1 MRENVRHFLAKT
13 AKWAAAV
20 SLLAIIGII
29 ALHFFLRPP
38 VPAESLVEPAPAVR
52 PPGKDVDRKEG
63 VEHVIFKGDKG
74 KIKVK
79 ADEFYLG
86 EDKLNHLE
94 GNVEVVDYGNT
105 GSQEII
111 MLADRV
117 DYDQDLKNFHATG
130 RARVKEK
137 DALIESSSFVYDKKE
152 DVFRTDQGVVFS
164 SNKLKAKSRTMT
176 YRRRAQT
183 LEFEGDLAI
192 EVLAKGETG
201 LPLSV
206 FGDKFLYM
214 RKTKIGRVD
223 GNVRMSHGKSRGT
236 ADALTFRLTPDEQEV
251 NYLAFQ
257 GTAKVELFKETAK
270 DAADS
275 GQQVEADEIRLV
287 SFPDESKVSRLSAT
301 GACSLTLS
309 VSAGATDKVLGRSVG
324 LVFDRAGELTDFSAS
339 GEARVDLADRSGG
352 DERRVWGDKITY
364 HKKGDVLKTVGT
376 DKIPARIDSART
388 EVEAGWIT
396 VNQKSGNMQSSGAVK
411 LVLKPGKDDKAV
423 GFFSKDKPVFIT
435 CKDLVYTKGNKKF
448 LFKEDVRIWQDK
460 TVVLAKE
467 FEILEHSEKVFGR
480 GGVKASFT
488 RKPKDKPVEEPLALG
503 ADEMSYVPKGKTI
516 KFAGGSFLNT
526 NTMTLTSADL
536 SVRLKEEG
544 NEMVRI
550 LAKGKVL
557 IIQETKEGRGEEAN
571 YDLLADTVV
580 LTGNSVLV
588 DKEKGV
594 IEGDKLTFYL
604 GDGKIL
610 IENKERS
617 RSAMV
622 IK

>member
-29 ALHFFLRPP
+29 ALHFFLRRP

-301 GACSLTLS
+301 GACLLTLS

-324 LVFDRAGELTDFSAS
+324 LVFDRAGDLTDFSAS

-396 VNQKSGNMQSSGAVK
+396 VNQESGNMQSSGAVK

>member
-20 SLLAIIGII
+20 SLLVIIGII
-29 ALHFFLRPP
+29 ALHFLLRRP
-38 VPAESLVEPAPAVR
+38 VPAESRVEPAPAVQ
-52 PPGKDVDRKEG
+52 PPGEDIDRKEG
-63 VEHVIFKGDKG
+63 VEHVLFKGDKG

-86 EDKLNHLE
+86 EDKLNHLK

-105 GSQEII
+105 GGQEIF
-111 MLADRV
+111 MLADQV

-130 RARVKEK
+130 RARIKDKEV
-137 DALIESSSFVYDKKE
+137 LIESPSFIYDKKE
-152 DVFRTDQGVVFS
+152 EVLRTDQGVVFS
-164 SNKLKAKSRTMT
+164 SNKLKASSRTLT

-192 EVLAKGETG
+192 EVRPKIENGP
-201 LPLSV
+201 PLSL
-206 FGDKFLYM
+206 FGEKFLYM

-223 GNVRMSHGKSRGT
+223 GNIRMFRGKSRGN
-236 ADALTFRLTPDEQEV
+236 ADALIFRLTPDEQEV
-251 NYLAFQ
+251 NYLALQ
-257 GTAKVELFKETAK
+257 GSAKATLFKETAK
-270 DAADS
+270 DAAS
-275 GQQVEADEIRLV
+275 PGQQVEADEIRLV
-287 SFPDESKVSRLSAT
+287 SFPDESKLSRVSAT
-301 GACSLTLS
+301 GACSLTLP
-309 VSAGATDKVLGRSVG
+309 VSSGAADRVRGQFVG
-324 LVFDRAGELTDFSAS
+324 LMFDRDGDLTDYSAS
-339 GEARVDLADRSGG
+339 GEARVDLADRTGG
-352 DERRVWGDKITY
+352 DERRIWGDKITY
-364 HKKGDVLKTVGT
+364 HKRGDILKTQGT
-376 DKIPARIDSART
+376 DKIPARMDSART

-396 VNQKSGNMQSSGAVK
+396 VNQESGNMQSSGGIK
-411 LVLKPGKDDKAV
+411 LVLKPGQDDKAV
-423 GFFSKDKPVFIT
+423 GFFLKEKPIFIT
-435 CKDLVYTKGNKKF
+435 CKDLAYTKGNKKF

-467 FEILEHSEKVFGR
+467 FEIMEQTERVVGR

-488 RKPKDKPVEEPLALG
+488 HKPKDKPVEEPLAIG
-503 ADEMSYVPKGKTI
+503 AEEMSYVPKGKTI

-526 NTMTLTSADL
+526 NTMMLTSTDL

-544 NEMVRI
+544 NEMARI
-550 LAKGKVL
+550 LAKGQVL

-571 YDLLADTVV
+571 YDLSADTVV
-580 LTGNSVLV
+580 LTGSSVLI

>member
-396 VNQKSGNMQSSGAVK
+396 VNQESGNMQSSGAVK

-488 RKPKDKPVEEPLALG
+488 HKPKGKPVEEPLAIG

-526 NTMTLTSADL
+526 NTMTLTSTDL

-580 LTGNSVLV
+580 LTGSCVLV

-594 IEGDKLTFYL
+594 LEGDKLTFYL

>member
-1 MRENVRHFLAKT
+1 MRENVRHVLAKA

-29 ALHFFLRPP
+29 ALHFILKRP
-38 VPAESLVEPAPAVR
+38 VPAEAPAEPAQAVR
-52 PPGKDVDRKEG
+52 PPGEEIDRKEG
-63 VEHVIFKGDKG
+63 VEHVLFKGDKG

-86 EDKLNHLE
+86 EDKLNHLK

-105 GSQEII
+105 GGQEIF
-111 MLADRV
+111 MLADQV

-130 RARVKEK
+130 RARIKDKE
-137 DALIESSSFVYDKKE
+137 ALIESSSFVYDKKE
-152 DVFRTDQGVVFS
+152 EVLRTDQGVVFT
-164 SNKLKAKSRTMT
+164 SNKLKASSRTLT

-183 LEFEGDLAI
+183 VEFEGDLAI
-192 EVLAKGETG
+192 EVRPKIENGP
-201 LPLSV
+201 PLSL
-206 FGDKFLYM
+206 FGEKFLYM

-223 GNVRMSHGKSRGT
+223 GNIRMFRGKSRGT
-236 ADALTFRLTPDEQEV
+236 SDALTFRLTPDEQDV
-251 NYLAFQ
+251 INLALE
-257 GTAKVELFKETAK
+257 GSAKVTLFKETAK
-270 DAADS
+270 DATSPA
-275 GQQVEADEIRLV
+275 QQVEADEVRLV
-287 SFPDESKVSRLSAT
+287 SFPDESKLSRVSAT
-301 GACSLTLS
+301 GACSLTLP
-309 VSAGATDKVLGRSVG
+309 VSAEAADRVRGQFVG
-324 LVFDRAGELTDFSAS
+324 LVFDRDGNLTDYSAS
-339 GEARVDLADRSGG
+339 GEARADLAGRTGG
-352 DERRVWGDKITY
+352 DERQLWGDKITY
-364 HKKGDVLKTVGT
+364 HKKGDVLKTLGT
-376 DKIPARIDSART
+376 DKIPARINSART
-388 EVEAGWIT
+388 EIEAGWIT
-396 VNQKSGNMQSSGAVK
+396 VTQESGNMQSSGGVK
-411 LVLKPGKDDKAV
+411 LVLRPGQDDKAV
-423 GFFSKDKPVFIT
+423 GFFLKGKPIFIT

-467 FEILEHSEKVFGR
+467 FEIMEQSERVLGH

-488 RKPKDKPVEEPLALG
+488 HKAKDKPVEEPLAMG

-516 KFAGGSFLNT
+516 KFAGASFLNT
-526 NTMTLTSADL
+526 NTMALTSTDL
-536 SVRLKEEG
+536 SVRLKEET

-557 IIQETKEGRGEEAN
+557 IIQGAKEGRGEEAN
-571 YDLLADTVV
+571 YDLLEDTVV
-580 LTGNSVLV
+580 LTGSSVLV

>member
-20 SLLAIIGII
+20 SLLAVIGII
-29 ALHFFLRPP
+29 VLHFFLRRP
-38 VPAESLVEPAPAVR
+38 VSTESLVEPAPAVR
-52 PPGKDVDRKEG
+52 PPGEDVDRKEG
-63 VEHVIFKGDKG
+63 VEHVLFKGDKG
-74 KIKVK
+74 KIRVK
-79 ADEFYLG
+79 ADEFYVG

-117 DYDQDLKNFHATG
+117 DYDQDLKNFQATG
-130 RARVKEK
+130 RARIKDK

-152 DVFRTDQGVVFS
+152 DVFRTDQSVVFS
-164 SNKLKAKSRTMT
+164 SNRLRASSRTLT
-176 YRRRAQT
+176 YRRRTQT

-192 EVLAKGETG
+192 EVVAKGETG

-223 GNVRMSHGKSRGT
+223 DNVRMSHGKSRGT

-251 NYLAFQ
+251 NYLALQ
-257 GTAKVELFKETAK
+257 GTAKVALFKETAK
-270 DAADS
+270 DAADP

-309 VSAGATDKVLGRSVG
+309 VSAGATDKVRGRLVG
-324 LVFDRAGELTDFSAS
+324 LVFDRAGDLTNFSAS
-339 GEARVDLADRSGG
+339 GEARVDLAGRTGG

-376 DKIPARIDSART
+376 DKTPARIDSART

-396 VNQKSGNMQSSGAVK
+396 VNQESGNMQSSGAVK

-435 CKDLVYTKGNKKF
+435 CKDLVYTKAKKKF

-467 FEILEHSEKVFGR
+467 FEILELSEKVFGR

-488 RKPKDKPVEEPLALG
+488 RKPKDKPVEEPLAIG
-503 ADEMSYVPKGKTI
+503 ADEMGYVPKGKTI
-516 KFAGGSFLNT
+516 KFEGGSFLNT

-571 YDLLADTVV
+571 YDILADTVV
-580 LTGNSVLV
+580 LTGSSVLI

>member
-20 SLLAIIGII
+20 SLLTIIGVI
-29 ALHFFLRPP
+29 ALHFFLRRP

-52 PPGKDVDRKEG
+52 PPGEDVDRKEG
-63 VEHVIFKGDKG
+63 VEHVLFKGDKG
-74 KIKVK
+74 KIRVK

-130 RARVKEK
+130 RARIKDK

-164 SNKLKAKSRTMT
+164 SNKLKANSRTLT

-192 EVLAKGETG
+192 EVVAKGETG

-223 GNVRMSHGKSRGT
+223 DNVRMSRGKSRGT
-236 ADALTFRLTPDEQEV
+236 ADALIFRLTPDEQEV
-251 NYLAFQ
+251 NYLALQ
-257 GTAKVELFKETAK
+257 GTAKVALFKETAK

-309 VSAGATDKVLGRSVG
+309 VSAGAMDKVRGQSVG
-324 LVFDRAGELTDFSAS
+324 LMFDRAGDLTDYSAS
-339 GEARVDLADRSGG
+339 GEARVDLADRTGG

-376 DKIPARIDSART
+376 DKMPARIDSART

-396 VNQKSGNMQSSGAVK
+396 VNQESGNMQSSGAVK

-435 CKDLVYTKGNKKF
+435 CKDLVYTKAKKKF

-467 FEILEHSEKVFGR
+467 FEILELSEKVFGR

-488 RKPKDKPVEEPLALG
+488 RKPKDKPVEEPLAIG

-526 NTMTLTSADL
+526 NTMTLTCADL

-550 LAKGKVL
+550 LAKGTVL

-580 LTGNSVLV
+580 LTGSSVLI

>member
-20 SLLAIIGII
+20 SLLAIIGVI
-29 ALHFFLRPP
+29 ALHFFLRRP

-52 PPGKDVDRKEG
+52 PPGEDVDRKEG

-130 RARVKEK
+130 RARIKDK

-152 DVFRTDQGVVFS
+152 DVFRTDRGVVFS
-164 SNKLKAKSRTMT
+164 SNKLKANSRTLT

-192 EVLAKGETG
+192 EVLAKEKTG

-223 GNVRMSHGKSRGT
+223 NNVRMSRGKSRGT
-236 ADALTFRLTPDEQEV
+236 ADALIFRLTPDEQEV
-251 NYLAFQ
+251 NYLALQ
-257 GTAKVELFKETAK
+257 GTAKVALFKETAK

-275 GQQVEADEIRLV
+275 GQQAEADEIRLV

-309 VSAGATDKVLGRSVG
+309 VSAGATDKVRGQSVG
-324 LVFDRAGELTDFSAS
+324 LMFDRAGDLTDYSAS
-339 GEARVDLADRSGG
+339 EEARVDLADRTGG

-396 VNQKSGNMQSSGAVK
+396 VNQESGNMQSSGAVK

-488 RKPKDKPVEEPLALG
+488 HKPKDKPVEEPLAIG
-503 ADEMSYVPKGKTI
+503 ADEMSYVPKDKTI

-526 NTMTLTSADL
+526 NTMTLTSTDL

-580 LTGNSVLV
+580 LTGSCVLV

-594 IEGDKLTFYL
+594 LEGDKLTFYL

>member
-152 DVFRTDQGVVFS
+152 DIFRTDQGVVFS

-324 LVFDRAGELTDFSAS
+324 LVFDRAGDLTDFSAS

-396 VNQKSGNMQSSGAVK
+396 VNQESGNMQSSGAVK

>member
-29 ALHFFLRPP
+29 ALHFFLRRP

-324 LVFDRAGELTDFSAS
+324 LVFDRAGDLTDFSAS
-339 GEARVDLADRSGG
+339 GEARVDLADRRGD

-435 CKDLVYTKGNKKF
+435 CKDLVYTKAKKKF

-467 FEILEHSEKVFGR
+467 FEILELSEKVFGR

-516 KFAGGSFLNT
+516 KFEGGSFLNT

>member
-20 SLLAIIGII
+20 SLLAIIGVI
-29 ALHFFLRPP
+29 ALHFFLRRP

-52 PPGKDVDRKEG
+52 PPGEDVDRKEG

-79 ADEFYLG
+79 ADKFYLG

-130 RARVKEK
+130 RARIK
-137 DALIESSSFVYDKKE
+137 DKDVLIESPSFVYDKKE

-164 SNKLKAKSRTMT
+164 SNRLKANSRTLT

-192 EVLAKGETG
+192 EVRAKRETG

-223 GNVRMSHGKSRGT
+223 GNVRMSRGKSRGT
-236 ADALTFRLTPDEQEV
+236 ADALAFRLTPDEQEV
-251 NYLAFQ
+251 NYLALQ
-257 GTAKVELFKETAK
+257 GTAKVALFKETAK
-270 DAADS
+270 DAADP

-309 VSAGATDKVLGRSVG
+309 VSAGATDKVRGQSVG
-324 LVFDRAGELTDFSAS
+324 LVFDRAGDLTDYSAS
-339 GEARVDLADRSGG
+339 GEARVDLADRTGG

-376 DKIPARIDSART
+376 DKMPARIDSART

-396 VNQKSGNMQSSGAVK
+396 VNQESGNMQSSGAVK

-435 CKDLVYTKGNKKF
+435 CKDLVYTKGNKRF

-460 TVVLAKE
+460 DRRPRQGVRDPGG
-467 FEILEHSEKVFGR
+467 FGEGLRPGWGEGELHAQAQGQAR
-480 GGVKASFT
+480 GGAPGD
-488 RKPKDKPVEEPLALG
+488 R
-503 ADEMSYVPKGKTI
+503 
-516 KFAGGSFLNT
+516 
-526 NTMTLTSADL
+526 
-536 SVRLKEEG
+536 
-544 NEMVRI
+544 
-550 LAKGKVL
+550 
-557 IIQETKEGRGEEAN
+557 GR
-571 YDLLADTVV
+571 
-580 LTGNSVLV
+580 
-588 DKEKGV
+588 
-594 IEGDKLTFYL
+594 
-604 GDGKIL
+604 
-610 IENKERS
+610 
-617 RSAMV
+617 
-622 IK
+622 

>member
-29 ALHFFLRPP
+29 ALHFFLRRP
-38 VPAESLVEPAPAVR
+38 VPAESLVEPAPGVR

-236 ADALTFRLTPDEQEV
+236 ADVLTFRLTPDEQEV

-324 LVFDRAGELTDFSAS
+324 LMFDRAGDLTDFSAS

-488 RKPKDKPVEEPLALG
+488 RKPKDKLVEEPLALG

>member
-20 SLLAIIGII
+20 SLLAIIGVI
-29 ALHFFLRPP
+29 ALHFFLRRP
-38 VPAESLVEPAPAVR
+38 VPAESLVEPAPTVR
-52 PPGKDVDRKEG
+52 LPGEDVDRKEG

-130 RARVKEK
+130 RARIKDK

-152 DVFRTDQGVVFS
+152 DVFRTDQGVFFS
-164 SNKLKAKSRTMT
+164 SNRLKANSRTLT

-183 LEFEGDLAI
+183 LEFEGNLAI
-192 EVLAKGETG
+192 EVVAKGETG

-223 GNVRMSHGKSRGT
+223 DNVRMSRGKSRGT
-236 ADALTFRLTPDEQEV
+236 ADALIFRLTPDEQEV
-251 NYLAFQ
+251 NYLALQ
-257 GTAKVELFKETAK
+257 GTAKVALFKETAK
-270 DAADS
+270 DAAEP

-287 SFPDESKVSRLSAT
+287 SFPNESKVSRLSAT

-309 VSAGATDKVLGRSVG
+309 VSAGATDKVRGQSVG
-324 LVFDRAGELTDFSAS
+324 LMFDRAGDLTDYSAS
-339 GEARVDLADRSGG
+339 EEARVDLADRTGG

-376 DKIPARIDSART
+376 DKMPARIDSART

-396 VNQKSGNMQSSGAVK
+396 VNQESGNMQSSGAVK

-488 RKPKDKPVEEPLALG
+488 HKPKDKPVEEPLAIG
-503 ADEMSYVPKGKTI
+503 ADEMSYVPKDKTI

-526 NTMTLTSADL
+526 NTMTLTSTDL

-580 LTGNSVLV
+580 LTGSCVLV

-594 IEGDKLTFYL
+594 LEGDKLTFYL

>member
-20 SLLAIIGII
+20 SLLTIIGVI
-29 ALHFFLRPP
+29 ALHFFLRRP

-52 PPGKDVDRKEG
+52 PPGEDVDRKEG
-63 VEHVIFKGDKG
+63 VEHVLFKGDKG
-74 KIKVK
+74 KIRVK

-130 RARVKEK
+130 RARIKDK

-164 SNKLKAKSRTMT
+164 SNKLKANSRTLT

-192 EVLAKGETG
+192 EVVAKGETG

-223 GNVRMSHGKSRGT
+223 DNVRMSRGKSRGT
-236 ADALTFRLTPDEQEV
+236 ADALIFRLTPDEQEV
-251 NYLAFQ
+251 NYLALQ
-257 GTAKVELFKETAK
+257 GTAKVALFKETAK

-309 VSAGATDKVLGRSVG
+309 VSAGATDKVRGQSVG
-324 LVFDRAGELTDFSAS
+324 LMFDRAGDLTDYSAS
-339 GEARVDLADRSGG
+339 GEARVDLADRTGG

-376 DKIPARIDSART
+376 DKMPARIDSART

-396 VNQKSGNMQSSGAVK
+396 VNQESGNMQSSGAVK

-435 CKDLVYTKGNKKF
+435 CKDLVYTKAKKKF

-467 FEILEHSEKVFGR
+467 FEILELSEKVFGR

-488 RKPKDKPVEEPLALG
+488 RKPKDKPVEEPLAIG

-550 LAKGKVL
+550 LAKGTVL

-580 LTGNSVLV
+580 LTGSSVLI

>member
-29 ALHFFLRPP
+29 ALHFFLRRP
-38 VPAESLVEPAPAVR
+38 VPAESLVEPAPGVR

-152 DVFRTDQGVVFS
+152 DIFRTDQGVVFS

-236 ADALTFRLTPDEQEV
+236 ADALAFRLTPDEQEV

-324 LVFDRAGELTDFSAS
+324 LVFDRAGDLTDFSAS